1 MIDRHLAAEA
11 IPVPAGFADYQP
23 TNEESMTTRRPPA
36 NETRQEFRTA
46 ATDIGFEIRQL
57 TKAVQEF
64 RDRADAI
71 KQRLLVEA
79 RVVRQQCKA
88 KRTGGRQTRDAI
100 TVLHGPEGRS
110 TRKGHGKE

>member
-1 MIDRHLAAEA
+1 M
-11 IPVPAGFADYQP
+11 
-23 TNEESMTTRRPPA
+23 TNRRPPA
-36 NETRQEFRTA
+36 NDERQELRIA
-46 ATDIGFEIRQL
+46 AKAIGFEIRQL

-79 RVVRQQCKA
+79 RVVRQQGKA
-88 KRTGGRQTRDAI
+88 ERTGGRQTRDAI

-110 TRKGHGKE
+110 TRKGHG